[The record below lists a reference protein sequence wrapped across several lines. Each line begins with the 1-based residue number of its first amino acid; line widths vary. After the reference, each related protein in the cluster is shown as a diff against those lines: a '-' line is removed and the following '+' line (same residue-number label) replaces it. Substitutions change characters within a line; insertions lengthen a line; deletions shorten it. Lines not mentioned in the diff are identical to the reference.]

1 MDEALTNQKQ
11 TVSENTQPTGH
22 GGKTVIDLNTNLN
35 RDQAIAVLV
44 RAVQVAQSKGVFTL
58 EDAELVSKAVRLLS
72 S

>member
-1 MDEALTNQKQ
+1 MDEALTNS
-11 TVSENTQPTGH
+11 TVSENTQPTGQ

-35 RDQAIAVLV
+35 RDQALAVLV
-44 RAVQVAQSKGVFTL
+44 RAVQVAQAKGVFTL